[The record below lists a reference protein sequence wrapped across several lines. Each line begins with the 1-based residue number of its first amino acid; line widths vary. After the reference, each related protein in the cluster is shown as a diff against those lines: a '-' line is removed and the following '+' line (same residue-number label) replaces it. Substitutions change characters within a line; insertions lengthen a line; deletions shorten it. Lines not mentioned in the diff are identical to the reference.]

1 MKKVLTGIIG
11 SLIVAGG
18 LTSYSAAANKT
29 VSTMPGRGPA
39 YISTLS
45 KEPLSVREKRDLLFM
60 REEEKLAR
68 DVYQSLY
75 EMWNI
80 PVFRNIAKSEQRH
93 MDMIKLLIDKYGLQD
108 PVEITGDKRGV
119 FKNKRLQSLY
129 RKLVKKGSKSL
140 IDALEVGATI
150 EDLDIKDLHE
160 ALKDTDN
167 QDIRAV
173 YQNLMKGSRNHMRA
187 FTRILRRYG
196 IEYKPQ
202 YISEKEYLSI
212 VNSKHEIGVVYSG
225 NGKAVNPFQIITL
238 EGKII
243 KVYQRKGY
251 GNRKVVWWAAKVKT
265 DSGNIEVAIA
275 PVWLYS
281 SIDLKIGEK
290 VTVTGYVPPFWRI
303 NNINGIMACTIET
316 EKGVKYN
323 LRDCNRFNKRL
334 RFNR

>member
-1 MKKVLTGIIG
+1 MRRLLTAVIG
-11 SLIVAGG
+11 SLIIAGG
-18 LTSYSAAANKT
+18 LSSCSAAVNQT
-29 VSTMPGRGPA
+29 VTTLPGRGPA
-39 YISTLS
+39 YISTLP
-45 KEPLSVREKRDLLFM
+45 KEPLSVREKKDLLFM

-75 EMWNI
+75 EMWNM

-93 MDMIKLLIDKYGLQD
+93 MDMIKLLIDKYGLED
-108 PVEITGDKRGV
+108 PVEITADKRGV

-150 EDLDIKDLHE
+150 EDLDIKDLHK

-187 FTRILRRYG
+187 FTRILNRYG
-196 IEYKPQ
+196 IEYKPK
-202 YISEKEYLSI
+202 YISDKEYLSI
-212 VNSKHEIGVVYSG
+212 INSKHEIGVVYSG
-225 NGKAVNPFQIITL
+225 NGKPVSAFQTL
-238 EGKII
+238 RVEGKII

-265 DSGNIEVAIA
+265 DSGTIEVAIA
-275 PVWLYS
+275 PLWLYP
-281 SIDLKIGEK
+281 SINLQIGDK
-290 VTVTGYVPPFWRI
+290 VTITGYVPLFWRI
-303 NNINGIMACTIET
+303 NNINGIMACTIQT
-316 EKGVKYN
+316 EKGARYN
-323 LRDCNRFNKRL
+323 LRDCNRFNRRL